1 MRVSDV
7 KIMASEVSTIQK
19 WPLAAALIS
28 LIGLADAI
36 YLTVHHYAGQA
47 VQCMDGFACE
57 LVLTSKFAEIAG
69 IPLAA
74 FGAAAYFTVFSLA
87 ILAAFGNAR
96 AWQIASIIVGSMA
109 IFTAWLVYLQAFVIH
124 AFCQFC
130 LLSAGVTTTLLVIV
144 ILSRYFFKRLR

>member
-1 MRVSDV
+1 
-7 KIMASEVSTIQK
+7 
-19 WPLAAALIS
+19 
-28 LIGLADAI
+28 
-36 YLTVHHYAGQA
+36 
-47 VQCMDGFACE
+47 MDGFACE

-96 AWQIASIIVGSMA
+96 AWQIASIVVGSMA